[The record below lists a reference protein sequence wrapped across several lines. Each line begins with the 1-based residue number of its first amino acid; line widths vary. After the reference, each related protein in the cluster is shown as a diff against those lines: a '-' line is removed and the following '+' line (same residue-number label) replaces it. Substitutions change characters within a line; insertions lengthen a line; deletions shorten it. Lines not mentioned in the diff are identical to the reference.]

1 MKKSLLIGL
10 AATVTMCAAAQTP
23 IPRPYLSLMV
33 GSTLSTP
40 SDREIPY
47 PWIVREREVKTGFIG
62 SVEGGFP
69 MTRYVGVHFAYLGT
83 SQDFDLTQ
91 LYAGDT
97 YGGGHGTAPVN
108 ILEVG
113 PEFTWCPTANQE
125 LFAQLNL
132 GHTVGSESVTTTFEW
147 PWYSYQ
153 RTEHLRDNEWV
164 LGLALGYRWYF
175 SKAVGLSVQV
185 TCHRVS
191 GWEFSPIW
199 AAQAGVA
206 FRF

>member
-1 MKKSLLIGL
+1 MRGALISVAFML
-10 AATVTMCAAAQTP
+10 AAVCVVGQTP
-23 IPRPYLSLMV
+23 IPQPYLALM
-33 GSTLSTP
+33 GGGTLSTP
-40 SDREIPY
+40 GDREVPY
-47 PWIVREREVKTGFIG
+47 SWVVRERQVRTGFIG

-69 MTRYVGVHFAYLGT
+69 MTRYVGVHFAFLGT
-83 SQDFDLTQ
+83 SQDFTLTQ
-91 LYAGDT
+91 FYVGQP
-97 YGGGHGTAPVN
+97 YGGGKGTAPVN

-113 PEFTWCPTANQE
+113 PEFTWCPTKNQE

-164 LGLALGYRWYF
+164 LGLAIGYRWYF

-191 GWEFSPIW
+191 GWDFSPIW
-199 AAQAGVA
+199 AAQAGVV